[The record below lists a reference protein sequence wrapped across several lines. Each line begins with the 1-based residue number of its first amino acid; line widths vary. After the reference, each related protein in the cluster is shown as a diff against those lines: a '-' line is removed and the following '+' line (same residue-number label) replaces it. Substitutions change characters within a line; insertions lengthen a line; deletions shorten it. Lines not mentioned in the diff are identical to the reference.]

1 MRTYPRK
8 ALLAGQRL
16 LRGSRSLG
24 RAVWSGSTTSLQI
37 ALELLYPPVCA
48 FCNRD
53 MEEPTG
59 AFRLCG
65 TCCEQLAAPP
75 GPLCRR
81 CAQSVPE
88 LQDGA
93 EDCSQCRGRKLH
105 FDSATAL
112 GRYEADLRAA
122 VLRMKH
128 AADEPLALAI
138 GSVIADRHKHLLGE
152 RRWDA
157 IVAVPM
163 HWSRRAFRGTN
174 SPEVIARCIARQL
187 GAPAEPRIL
196 IRRRRTASQ
205 GNLPRS
211 KRLRNLRGAFRA
223 SKAYDLAG
231 ARLLLVD
238 DVMTTGATANQCA
251 RTLKLAGAERV
262 DVLVVARAD
271 LPR

>member
-16 LRGSRSLG
+16 LRGGRSLG
-24 RAVWSGSTTSLQI
+24 QAVWSNSTSSVQI

-53 MEEPTG
+53 MEEPSG
-59 AFRLCG
+59 AIRLCG
-65 TCCEQLAAPP
+65 TCYKQLTAAP

-105 FDSATAL
+105 FDSTTAL
-112 GRYEADLRAA
+112 GRYEGELRAA

-128 AADEPLALAI
+128 AADEPLAIAI
-138 GSVIADRHKHLLGE
+138 GRVMVDQHQRLLAE

-157 IVAVPM
+157 VVAVPM

-174 SPEVIARCIARQL
+174 SPEVIARCMARQL

-196 IRRRRTASQ
+196 IRRRRTVPQ

-223 SKAYDLAG
+223 SKAYDLQG
-231 ARLLLVD
+231 ARLLLID

-251 RTLKLAGAERV
+251 RTLKLAGAQRV